1 MYGKPL
7 SKRFTKT
14 CEIGVDGAVR
24 KRPFGGFPSDM
35 HEMYSETKPV
45 EEGAARRGIGV
56 RMTATDGVERAAGA
70 PGWRAGRCSA
80 NVEFVNFN
88 ISIILRHIDTFSLKQ
103 NLPTLVCRV

>member
-70 PGWRAGRCSA
+70 PGGVQDGAVPMLS
-80 NVEFVNFN
+80 
-88 ISIILRHIDTFSLKQ
+88 SLILIFQSY
-103 NLPTLVCRV
+103 